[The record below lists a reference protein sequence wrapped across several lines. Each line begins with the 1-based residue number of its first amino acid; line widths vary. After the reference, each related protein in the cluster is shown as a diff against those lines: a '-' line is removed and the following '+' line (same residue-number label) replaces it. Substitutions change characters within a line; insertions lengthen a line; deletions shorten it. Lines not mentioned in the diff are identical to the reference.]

1 MAMAAFR
8 LPRPREKLDDLQR
21 EMPGESCIRFDVYS
35 AEGAEALCD
44 NHCAQGIGLP
54 RLSSVHRAFEGV
66 HVRWGTTTHI
76 LWARCP
82 VVLAQHTSY
91 PVLRKAHRS
100 SPELVRY
107 HALHAFRMAWKSGV
121 REEFLRRKEQIG
133 GVCAGPLRH
142 GRQWNRARARA
153 RRGETKSLKRFGE
166 QR

>member
-1 MAMAAFR
+1 MGMAVFRPPQTSGVGRFCSERCPGRAA
-8 LPRPREKLDDLQR
+8 
-21 EMPGESCIRFDVYS
+21 S
-35 AEGAEALCD
+35 ASTFTARRCGGAD
-44 NHCAQGIGLP
+44 SPCAQVIGLL
-54 RLSSVHRAFEGV
+54 RLSCVHRAFEDG

-76 LWARCP
+76 LWALCP

-91 PVLRKAHRS
+91 PVLRKTHRS
-100 SPELVRY
+100 SPELITD
-107 HALHAFRMAWKSGV
+107 HALHAFCVAWKSV
-121 REEFLRRKEQIG
+121 AREEFLRRHEQIG